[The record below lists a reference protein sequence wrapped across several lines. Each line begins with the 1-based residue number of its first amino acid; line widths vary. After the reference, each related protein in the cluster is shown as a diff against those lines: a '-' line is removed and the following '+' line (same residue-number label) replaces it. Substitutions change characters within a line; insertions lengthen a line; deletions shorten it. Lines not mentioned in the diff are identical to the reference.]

1 MPAILS
7 KTVETSTTTGT
18 GNFTLS
24 GAATTLYGP
33 NAVTFSTALSGV
45 AYSFYYDI
53 FHQTLAEFERG
64 IGYLSGGALVR
75 SLVIESS
82 NSNALV
88 NFSAGDKVVMSA
100 AVPDALEYE
109 PLNAS
114 EITSYRRG
122 LFGPF
127 STAIAAAVANQ
138 LYLTPYFNNKEL
150 NVTAVAISVTT
161 SGTSGHV
168 ARVGLFERSA
178 RRGFRLVAD
187 FGTVA
192 VDTATDK
199 VITTSFVLPVGC
211 YYIGFTAQSG
221 TYRANQPAI
230 FNNWNDGSSLA
241 TNSVCHV
248 YTTHTATSAFSSS
261 YDSVTGGPVVN
272 AATPTVY
279 FKTSTG
285 LYQA

>member
-18 GNFTLS
+18 GDFTLS

-33 NAVTFSTALSGV
+33 NARTFSTALGSV

-109 PLNAS
+109 PQNAS
-114 EITSYRRG
+114 DTTGYRRSM
-122 LFGPF
+122 FSPF
-127 STAIAAAVANQ
+127 ATSTTAAAANQ
-138 LYLTPYFNNKEL
+138 LYFSPFFNNREIR
-150 NVTAVAISVTT
+150 VSAVAFSVTT
-161 SGTSGHV
+161 AGTAGHV
-168 ARVGLFERSA
+168 ARVGLFEMSGW
-178 RRGFRLVAD
+178 RGFRLVTD

-199 VITTSFVLPVGC
+199 VITTDFVLPVGC
-211 YYIGFTAQSG
+211 YYIGFAAQSG
-221 TYRANQPAI
+221 TYRANQPGV
-230 FNNWNDGSSLA
+230 FNNWSKGSVIN
-241 TNSVCHV
+241 TNSTCHM
-248 YTTHTATSAFSSS
+248 YATHNPTGAFAST
-261 YDSVTGGPVVN
+261 YNPVVAQPIVN
-272 AATPTVY
+272 ASTPTVY
-279 FKTSTG
+279 FRTATG
-285 LYQA
+285 LFQ

>member
-33 NAVTFSTALSGV
+33 NARTFSSALGSV

-100 AVPDALEYE
+100 AVPDSMEYE
-109 PLNAS
+109 PQNAT
-114 EITSYRRG
+114 EITSYRRS
-122 LFGPF
+122 LFGPQAL
-127 STAIAAAVANQ
+127 STLAATAGRMFF
-138 LYLTPYFNNKEL
+138 TPFFNNKEIT
-150 NVTAVAISVTT
+150 VTAVAIGVTT
-161 SGTSGHV
+161 AGTASHV
-168 ARVGLFERSA
+168 ARIGLFEKQSNTVM
-178 RRGFRLVAD
+178 RLVAD

-199 VITTSFVLPVGC
+199 SITVNFKLPVGC
-211 YYIGFTAQSG
+211 FYFGVTTQSG
-221 TYRANQPAI
+221 TLRANQNTVYNN
-230 FNNWNDGSSLA
+230 FNNGSALSA
-241 TNSVCHV
+241 NSVVHV
-248 YTTHTATSAFSSS
+248 YGAHTATTAFPSTLSA
-261 YDSVTGGPVVN
+261 VTAVVN
-272 AATPTVY
+272 AASPAV
-279 FKTSTG
+279 FVKTSTG
-285 LYQA
+285 LFQS

>member
-33 NAVTFSTALSGV
+33 NARTFSSALGSV

-114 EITSYRRG
+114 EITSYRRS
-122 LFGPF
+122 LFGPQAL
-127 STAIAAAVANQ
+127 STVAVTANRC
-138 LYLTPYFNNKEL
+138 YFTPFFNNREL
-150 NVTAVAISVTT
+150 TVTAVSVGVTT
-161 SGTSGHV
+161 AGTAGNV
-168 ARVGLFERSA
+168 ARIGLFEKQSNTVM
-178 RRGFRLVAD
+178 RLVTD

-199 VITTSFVLPVGC
+199 SITVNFKLPVGC
-211 YYIGFTAQSG
+211 FYLGVTSQSG
-221 TYRANQPAI
+221 TFRGSQNTV
-230 FNNWNDGSSLA
+230 FNNFSNGSALSA
-241 TNSVCHV
+241 NSVTHV
-248 YTTHTATSAFSSS
+248 YGSHTATSAFPSTVSA
-261 YDSVTGGPVVN
+261 VTAIVN
-272 AATPTVY
+272 ASSPTV
-279 FKTSTG
+279 FVKTSTG
-285 LYQA
+285 LFQS

>member
-33 NAVTFSTALSGV
+33 NAVTFSTALAGID
-45 AYSFYYDI
+45 YSFYYDI
-53 FHQTLAEFERG
+53 FHQSLAEFERG

-109 PLNAS
+109 PLNAADA
-114 EITSYRRG
+114 TSYRRSM
-122 LFGPF
+122 FGPF
-127 STAIAAAVANQ
+127 GTSTTAAVANQ
-138 LYLTPYFNNKEL
+138 LYFSPFFNSKEL
-150 NVTAVAISVTT
+150 NVTAVALSVTT
-161 SGTSGHV
+161 AGTSGHV
-168 ARVGLFERSA
+168 ARVGIFEKSA
-178 RRGFRLVAD
+178 RRGFRLVTD

-192 VDTATDK
+192 VDTASDK
-199 VITTSFVLPVGC
+199 VITSSFVLPVGC

-221 TYRANQPAI
+221 TFRSNQPAVY
-230 FNNWNDGSSLA
+230 NNWSDGSALV

-248 YTTHTATSAFSSS
+248 YTTHTATSAFSST
-261 YDSVTGGPVVN
+261 YDPVTGGPIVN

-285 LYQA
+285 LFA